1 MNELFSQP
9 NTRYILGLG
18 VQHALC
24 NAEDF
29 LGRNSG
35 RFTAVLVTAH
45 EYVTHLTGKREPV
58 SI

>member
-1 MNELFSQP
+1 MNKLFSQP
-9 NTRYILGLG
+9 DTRCFLGLG
-18 VQHALC
+18 VQYALG

-35 RFTAVLVTAH
+35 RFTAVLVGAH
-45 EYVTHLTGKREPV
+45 EYVTYLTGKREPV